1 MASNLPEGGGPGRA
15 WKVPGYLCGHKGQV
29 HGVAAAARARVL
41 AAAAGPA
48 ACTAGR
54 EKPRSEQASPNP
66 RGDLSSRVSA
76 AEPEP
81 ARRLRLALRS
91 GLQISR
97 SGPSGGPGAWGR
109 GGAGLGG
116 PGRPST

>member
-1 MASNLPEGGGPGRA
+1 MVSL
-15 WKVPGYLCGHKGQV
+15 LQ
-29 HGVAAAARARVL
+29 
-41 AAAAGPA
+41 PA
-48 ACTAGR
+48 LESSPLLLVQPPAQLAGR
-54 EKPRSEQASPNP
+54 RPHSEQASPNP